1 MNEFASILSQLK
13 RGCPVTLTRT
23 VDGTAYTRK
32 FVPTQRLILLGA
44 GHVAQPV
51 CHIGSMLD
59 FAVTV
64 VDDRPSFSN
73 SQRFP
78 DAVETICDSFSNAI
92 ARLNICSGDY
102 VCVLTRGHR
111 YDAECLREILSGEFP
126 EYLGMIGS
134 KRRVAGL
141 KELLTEEGYDTEKLD
156 KIHAP
161 IGLSIQAVT
170 PAEIA
175 VSICAQLI
183 AHRGRT
189 PQDTAATVLAQT
201 NTDMNAIEF
210 LARDA
215 TPRAMLLVLE
225 TTGSTPVKSGAIMA
239 VDRLGN
245 GYGTIGG
252 GCSEAAAMGKARRI
266 IGTGKTEVISVDMT
280 NEVAAEQGMV
290 CGGTMRVLV
299 EDIPAQDS
307 TL

>member
-1 MNEFASILSQLK
+1 MNDFVSILEQLK
-13 RGCPVTLTRT
+13 KGCTATLERT

-73 SQRFP
+73 AQRFP
-78 DAVETICDSFSNAI
+78 DAVETICDSFASAI
-92 ARLNICSGDY
+92 ARLGICAGDY

-111 YDAECLREILSGEFP
+111 YDAECLREILAGEFP

-141 KELLTEEGYDTEKLD
+141 KELLTQEGYDTQKLA

-161 IGLSIQAVT
+161 IGLDIQAVT

-183 AHRGRT
+183 AHRGGMHQSAT
-189 PQDTAATVLAQT
+189 STVLAQT
-201 NTDMNAIEF
+201 NTDMNAIAF
-210 LARDA
+210 LARND
-215 TPRAMLLVLE
+215 TPRAMLLVLQ

-252 GCSEAAAMGKARRI
+252 GCSEAAAMGRARRI
-266 IGTGKTEVISVDMT
+266 IGTGKTEIISVDMT

-299 EDIPAQDS
+299 EDVPAQVPMV
-307 TL
+307 